1 MIGIFSGLVGGLVV
15 GALSLSGHT
24 PPNVAAMHASAPA
37 AQVDDAVGAP
47 DTRWRPWLGCWQL
60 WEEQLDASADDDVS
74 ESAALLDR
82 TVICVRPAR
91 GGSGVN
97 LTAVAGE
104 EVLVDRTLVAD
115 GVERE
120 VREPDCTG
128 RERNTWSVDGRRLF
142 THAEIQCGDQPV
154 RRAAGVSLLSTPATW
169 VDIQV
174 VEIDGRQLI
183 EVRRYAPVPD
193 AEQAA
198 RLGPPS
204 ELGAAP
210 ADIQRAR
217 RASAAQPDLRDVL
230 DASARTSPR
239 VVEALLV
246 ETEPRLPLDR
256 DALVALDD
264 AGINGGVIDLLV
276 ALAYPDRF
284 VVERRDQGGAWSS
297 GGWGGFSGFHDPI
310 WYSGHYYPY
319 YVTPLGYYFWS
330 RGYDPYL
337 FGGLGSPFVTV
348 SDGGRTEERGR
359 AVPGVGYTRVSRRGW
374 TDTGGSVPRV
384 GSTSSGG
391 SSSGGSSSGG
401 SSSGGSSSGG
411 SSGGAVSRGGY
422 SGGSS
427 GTPTRSGGTSTGR
440 RAVPRR

>member
-1 MIGIFSGLVGGLVV
+1 MIGIISGLVGGLVV
-15 GALSLSGHT
+15 GALSPSAHA
-24 PPNVAAMHASAPA
+24 PANAPAMQASAPPA
-37 AQVDDAVGAP
+37 VRADDAAGPLDA
-47 DTRWRPWLGCWQL
+47 RWRPWLGCWQL
-60 WEEQLDASADDDVS
+60 WEEQLDPSAGDEVS
-74 ESAALLDR
+74 ESADLLDR

-91 GGSGVN
+91 GGRGVS
-97 LTAVAGE
+97 LTAVARD

-115 GVERE
+115 GVERD

-128 RERNTWSVDGRRLF
+128 RERNTWSADGRRLF
-142 THAEIQCGDQPV
+142 TRAEIQCGDQPV

-174 VEIDGRQLI
+174 VEVGGRQLV
-183 EVRRYAPVPD
+183 EVRRYAPVSD

-198 RLGPPS
+198 RLGPPDS
-204 ELGAAP
+204 LGATP
-210 ADIQRAR
+210 RDIQRAR
-217 RASAAQPDLRDVL
+217 RASAAQPDLSAVL
-230 DASARTSPR
+230 DASGKTSARA
-239 VVEALLV
+239 VEALLV

-264 AGINGGVIDLLV
+264 ADIDGGVIDLLV
-276 ALAYPDRF
+276 ALSYPDRF
-284 VVERRDQGGAWSS
+284 VVERRDRGGAWSS
-297 GGWGGFSGFHDPI
+297 GGWGGFSGYHDPM

-337 FGGLGSPFVTV
+337 FGGLGSPFAVV

-359 AVPGVGYTRVSRRGW
+359 PVPGVGYTRVSRRGW
-374 TDTGGSVPRV
+374 TDDG
-384 GSTSSGG
+384 GSTSWIGRTASGG
-391 SSSGGSSSGG
+391 SSGGGTT
-401 SSSGGSSSGG
+401 SGG

-427 GTPTRSGGTSTGR
+427 SGSGGTSTRSGGSSTGR

>member
-1 MIGIFSGLVGGLVV
+1 MIGITSGLITGLAVS
-15 GALSLSGHT
+15 ALSASGHLA
-24 PPNVAAMHASAPA
+24 PNVTSARAAAPA
-37 AQVDDAVGAP
+37 AAQADDAAGTLDA
-47 DTRWRPWLGCWQL
+47 RWRPWLGCWQL
-60 WEEQLDASADDDVS
+60 WEEQLDPSATDDES

-82 TVICVRPAR
+82 TVICVRPAA
-91 GGSGVN
+91 GGRGVN
-97 LTAVAGE
+97 LTAAAGE

-115 GVERE
+115 GVERD

-128 RERNTWSVDGRRLF
+128 RERNTWSADGRRLF
-142 THAEIQCGDQPV
+142 TRAEIQCGDQPV

-174 VEIDGRQLI
+174 VEVGGRQLV
-183 EVRRYAPVPD
+183 EVRRYAPVSD

-198 RLGPPS
+198 RLGPPA
-204 ELGAAP
+204 ELGAGP
-210 ADIQRAR
+210 AAVQRAR
-217 RASAAQPDLRDVL
+217 RASAAQPDLSDVL
-230 DASARTSPR
+230 DASEKTSPR
-239 VVEALLV
+239 AVEALLA
-246 ETEPRLPLDR
+246 ETEPRLALDR

-284 VVERRDQGGAWSS
+284 VVERRDRGGAWSS

-337 FGGLGSPFVTV
+337 FGGLGSPFVVV
-348 SDGGRTEERGR
+348 SDDGRTAERGQP
-359 AVPGVGYTRVSRRGW
+359 VPGLGYTRVSRRGW
-374 TDTGGSVPRV
+374 TGDGGSTPWIGR
-384 GSTSSGG
+384 TSGG
-391 SSSGGSSSGG
+391 SSGGRTT
-401 SSSGGSSSGG
+401 SGG

>member
-1 MIGIFSGLVGGLVV
+1 M
-15 GALSLSGHT
+15 
-24 PPNVAAMHASAPA
+24 
-37 AQVDDAVGAP
+37 
-47 DTRWRPWLGCWQL
+47 
-60 WEEQLDASADDDVS
+60 
-74 ESAALLDR
+74 
-82 TVICVRPAR
+82 
-91 GGSGVN
+91 
-97 LTAVAGE
+97 
-104 EVLVDRTLVAD
+104 
-115 GVERE
+115 
-120 VREPDCTG
+120 
-128 RERNTWSVDGRRLF
+128 
-142 THAEIQCGDQPV
+142 
-154 RRAAGVSLLSTPATW
+154 
-169 VDIQV
+169 
-174 VEIDGRQLI
+174 
-183 EVRRYAPVPD
+183 
-193 AEQAA
+193 
-198 RLGPPS
+198 
-204 ELGAAP
+204 
-210 ADIQRAR
+210 
-217 RASAAQPDLRDVL
+217 
-230 DASARTSPR
+230 
-239 VVEALLV
+239 

-384 GSTSSGG
+384 GSTSSG
-391 SSSGGSSSGG
+391 ST
-401 SSSGGSSSGG
+401 SSGGSSSGG

>member
-1 MIGIFSGLVGGLVV
+1 MIGIISGLVGGLVV
-15 GALSLSGHT
+15 GAFSSAAHT
-24 PPNVAAMHASAPA
+24 PATVTAARAAAPA
-37 AQVDDAVGAP
+37 AAQADDAAENL
-47 DTRWRPWLGCWQL
+47 DARWRPWLGCWQL
-60 WEEQLDASADDDVS
+60 WEEQLDPSAADDDG

-82 TVICVRPAR
+82 TVICVRPAA
-91 GGSGVN
+91 GGRGVN
-97 LTAVAGE
+97 LTAAAGD

-115 GVERE
+115 GVERD

-128 RERNTWSVDGRRLF
+128 RERNTWSADGRRLF
-142 THAEIQCGDQPV
+142 TRAQVQCGDQPV
-154 RRAAGVSLLSTPATW
+154 RRASGVSLLSTPATW

-174 VEIDGRQLI
+174 VEVGGRELL

-193 AEQAA
+193 PEQAA

-204 ELGAAP
+204 GLGAAP
-210 ADIQRAR
+210 AAIQRAR
-217 RASAAQPDLRDVL
+217 RASAAQPDLSDVL
-230 DASARTSPR
+230 DASEKTSPR
-239 VVEALLV
+239 VVEALLG

-284 VVERRDQGGAWSS
+284 VVERRDRGGAWSS
-297 GGWGGFSGFHDPI
+297 SGWGGFGGYHDPI

-319 YVTPLGYYFWS
+319 YVTPLGYYFWN

-337 FGGLGSPFVTV
+337 FGGLGSPFVVV
-348 SDGGRTEERGR
+348 SDDGRSAERGR
-359 AVPGVGYTRVSRRGW
+359 PVPGLGYTRVSRRGW
-374 TDTGGSVPRV
+374 TGESGSAPWIGR
-384 GSTSSGG
+384 TSSGG
-391 SSSGGSSSGG
+391 SSSGGSSG
-401 SSSGGSSSGG
+401 GG

-427 GTPTRSGGTSTGR
+427 GTSTRSGGTSTGR

>member
-1 MIGIFSGLVGGLVV
+1 MSGIISGLVTGLVLW
-15 GALSLSGHT
+15 AAPPAGHT
-24 PPNVAAMHASAPA
+24 PPNVPQAQAAPPA
-37 AQVDDAVGAP
+37 AVQADDAAGAP
-47 DTRWRPWLGCWQL
+47 DARWRPWLGCWQL
-60 WEEQLDASADDDVS
+60 WEEQLDPSAADEVS

-82 TVICVRPAR
+82 TVICVRPAA
-91 GGSGVN
+91 GGRGVN
-97 LTAVAGE
+97 LTALAGD

-115 GVERE
+115 GVERD
-120 VREPDCTG
+120 VHEPDCTG
-128 RERNTWSVDGRRLF
+128 RERNTWSADGRRLF
-142 THAEIQCGDQPV
+142 TRAAIQCGDQPV

-174 VEIDGRQLI
+174 VEVGGRQLV
-183 EVRRYAPVPD
+183 EVRRYAPVPA

-198 RLGPPS
+198 RLGPPDQ
-204 ELGAAP
+204 LGAAP
-210 ADIQRAR
+210 AAIQRAR
-217 RASAAQPDLRDVL
+217 RASAAQPGLSDVL
-230 DASARTSPR
+230 DASRKTSPR
-239 VVEALLV
+239 AVEALLV

-264 AGINGGVIDLLV
+264 AGISGGVIDLLV

-284 VVERRDQGGAWSS
+284 VVERRDRGGAWSS
-297 GGWGGFSGFHDPI
+297 GGWGGFSGYHDPI
-310 WYSGHYYPY
+310 WYGGHYYPY

-337 FGGLGSPFVTV
+337 FGGLGSPFVVV
-348 SDGGRTEERGR
+348 SDDGRTAERGR

-374 TDTGGSVPRV
+374 TDDGGGTSWV
-384 GSTSSGG
+384 GRTASGG
-391 SSSGGSSSGG
+391 SSGGRTA
-401 SSSGGSSSGG
+401 SGG

-427 GTPTRSGGTSTGR
+427 STPTRSGSGGTSTGR